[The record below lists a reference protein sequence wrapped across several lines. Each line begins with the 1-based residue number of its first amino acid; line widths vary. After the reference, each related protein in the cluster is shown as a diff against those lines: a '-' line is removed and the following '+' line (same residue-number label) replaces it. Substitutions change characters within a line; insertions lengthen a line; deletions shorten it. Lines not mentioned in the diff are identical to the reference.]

1 MAVAAI
7 IIGAILFSYLISL
20 LYSRLWNKDLDV
32 TVAFKE
38 DAVVEGMKSELA
50 ETIVNRKLLF
60 LPMLQV
66 GFQTHQN
73 LKFADDENVSVS
85 DLCYK
90 RDIFSVGSYQKIT
103 RNVPFY
109 CSRRGYYEINSAD
122 LLTRSPL
129 LTKKHYGVKEQN
141 AGFYVYPKLIE
152 DARLDISFQKI
163 MGEVLARKNIY
174 EDPFEFQGIREYQP
188 TDPMNK
194 INWKASAKSDQWMV
208 NLYGSTSVQ
217 EIIILLD
224 VEDEGIWKYEEIH
237 EEQIRLAATMA
248 FKLLETGVTVGLITN
263 GKDIKDDEAINV
275 SVGNGKQQLANMNR
289 ALSRIDLKKNPEAME
304 SILREEREKLTH
316 LQKTYVM
323 ISKNQRMDSYNG
335 FMELIQQ
342 GAAGFWISTRYG
354 DMEWKLPQYGNLP
367 VIYWEVER

>member
-1 MAVAAI
+1 
-7 IIGAILFSYLISL
+7 
-20 LYSRLWNKDLDV
+20 
-32 TVAFKE
+32 
-38 DAVVEGMKSELA
+38 
-50 ETIVNRKLLF
+50 
-60 LPMLQV
+60 
-66 GFQTHQN
+66 
-73 LKFADDENVSVS
+73 
-85 DLCYK
+85 
-90 RDIFSVGSYQKIT
+90 
-103 RNVPFY
+103 
-109 CSRRGYYEINSAD
+109 
-122 LLTRSPL
+122 
-129 LTKKHYGVKEQN
+129 
-141 AGFYVYPKLIE
+141 
-152 DARLDISFQKI
+152 